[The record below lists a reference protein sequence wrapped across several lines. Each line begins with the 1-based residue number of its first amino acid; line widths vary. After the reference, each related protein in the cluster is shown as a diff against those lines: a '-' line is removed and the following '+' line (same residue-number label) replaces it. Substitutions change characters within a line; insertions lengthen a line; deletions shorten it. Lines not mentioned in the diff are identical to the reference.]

1 MSRYGR
7 DGEVA
12 GPSRRSAVRGAL
24 LVAGGTVLAGAVD
37 LSTARG
43 VLAAAQPTIHVR
55 SAWNARAP
63 RSAVDVFSRRPD
75 HIVVHHTATA
85 NATNYTQSHAFAL
98 SRSIQNHHMD
108 TNGWK
113 DIGQQLTIS
122 RGGHIVEGRSQSLPA
137 MRNRTFN
144 LGTHVSGHND
154 HTVGIENEGTYTSVN
169 PPTALFNSLA
179 ATCAW
184 LCAQYGLNPSS
195 AIVGHRDYNATACPG
210 DRLYAMLP
218 QLRAAV
224 ADRLAALEARLEMLG
239 YDEIPQDHW
248 PAFPDVPETERTA
261 PFYHGPAL
269 GPGDAAG

>member
-1 MSRYGR
+1 MSRYGQG
-7 DGEVA
+7 GEVT

-24 LVAGGTVLAGAVD
+24 LVAGGTLLAGAVD
-37 LSTARG
+37 LGTARG
-43 VLAAAQPTIHVR
+43 VLAAAQPTIHTR
-55 SAWNARAP
+55 GAWNARAP
-63 RSAVDVFSRRPD
+63 RSAVDVFNRRPD

-85 NATNYTQSHAFAL
+85 NSTNYTQSQAFAL
-98 SRSIQNHHMD
+98 SRSIQNYHMD
-108 TNGWK
+108 TQGWK

-122 RGGHIVEGRSQSLPA
+122 RGGHIVEGRSQSLPT

-154 HTVGIENEGTYTSVN
+154 HTVGIENEGTYTSAT

-184 LCAQYGLNPSS
+184 LCAQWSLDPAT

-218 QLRAAV
+218 QLRREAAN
-224 ADRLAALEARLEMLG
+224 RLARLEARLDTLG
-239 YDEIPQDHW
+239 YSEIPQDHW
-248 PAFPDVPETERTA
+248 PTYPEVPEAERA
-261 PFYHGPAL
+261 AEFHHGPAL